1 MGNKI
6 TQETLYEAIE
16 ASRYKEA
23 QEIIKVTSNC
33 PLNYS
38 KIFIY
43 EYYLPIRQIPYGSTN
58 K

>member
-23 QEIIKVTSNC
+23 QEIIKAN
-33 PLNYS
+33 PLWIN
-38 KIFIY
+38 
-43 EYYLPIRQIPYGSTN
+43 Q
-58 K
+58 